1 MVQDNSNYDIIIVGL
16 GPVGLLAC
24 NTLGKRGYQVLG
36 IDRVENAYNFP
47 RAIHFDDEILRILQ
61 SVNLAETIYPL
72 LKPSWGLELLDT
84 HGKVMF
90 RGNNKFPGGYEAS
103 NFMFL
108 QPELEQSLKGG
119 ARRFGNVVLKY
130 GIEITDFAQSKDSV
144 TVFSKDGKV
153 AKARYLIASDGANS
167 FFRNKLGIGQTDLK
181 FKHSALKIDAYEL
194 KGKTEAFHAIQK
206 ICSGSKPYVRM
217 QGAGKHRRWELN
229 YNSGLSKAELEKPE
243 NIKSLLAEIG
253 VDVTNLDI
261 AHAVYYYFQSKLAKE
276 WRRDNIF
283 LAGDAA
289 HVTPPYVGQGMCSG
303 FRDVMNLTWKL
314 DAVMQKKMPT
324 SILDTYQSERYPHTK
339 MQILKAIAVGFFFVR
354 QGRHLLKLASHI
366 PILNKLL
373 LNTVIPAD
381 AYGKGLWGKG
391 KASRYLFP
399 QAKTQKNEFLD
410 DFYQNDWAMVAV
422 GKRLDSDVLHLCKK
436 ANLRALVFDDTNA
449 NIEDVKAWANKY
461 NASYFIIRPDLYVYA
476 SGNNPTELCESFTS
490 NQEDLWKSS

>member
-1 MVQDNSNYDIIIVGL
+1 MMQNNSKYDIIIVGL

-24 NTLGKRGYQVLG
+24 NTLGKRGYKVLG
-36 IDRVENAYNFP
+36 IDRFENAYNFP
-47 RAIHFDDEILRILQ
+47 RAIHLDDEILRILQ
-61 SVNLAETIYPL
+61 SVGLSDTMYSR

-84 HGKVMF
+84 NGRVMF

-108 QPELEQSLKGG
+108 QPELEEILRGG
-119 ARRFGNVVLKY
+119 ISRYPNVNVLY
-130 GIEITDFAQSKDSV
+130 GVEITDFAQNKDTV

-153 AKARYLIASDGANS
+153 AEARYLIASDGANS

-194 KGKTEAFHAIQK
+194 KDNAEAFHAVQK

-217 QGAGKHRRWELN
+217 QGAGAHRRWELN
-229 YNSGLSKAELEKPE
+229 YNSGLSKQELEKPE

-253 VDVTNLDI
+253 VEVENLDI

-276 WRRDNIF
+276 WRRDSIF

-303 FRDVMNLTWKL
+303 FRDIMNLTWKL
-314 DAVMQKKMPT
+314 DAVMQKKMPA

-354 QGRHLLKLASHI
+354 QGRHLLKFISHI
-366 PILNKLL
+366 PILNKFL
-373 LNTVIPAD
+373 LNVVLPFDTN
-381 AYGKGLWGKG
+381 GKGIWGKG

-399 QAKTQKNEFLD
+399 QARTQKNEFSD

-422 GKRLDSDVLHLCKK
+422 GRTIDSEALHLCQKV
-436 ANLRALVFDDTNA
+436 NLKTFVFDDTNA
-449 NIEDVKAWANKY
+449 NIGDVKNWAKKHK
-461 NASYFIIRPDLYVYA
+461 ASYFIIRPDLYVYA
-476 SGNNPTELCESFTS
+476 SGNNPKELC
-490 NQEDLWKSS
+490 QEFASKIN